1 MGFFSQAPSRFI
13 VDPLVLSEYEK
24 LREVDFEGC
33 EFMAVDGESMVV
45 KGVR

>member
-1 MGFFSQAPSRFI
+1 VGFFSQAPSRFI
-13 VDPLVLSEYEK
+13 EDLLVFSECEM
-24 LREVDFEGC
+24 LCEVGFEGC